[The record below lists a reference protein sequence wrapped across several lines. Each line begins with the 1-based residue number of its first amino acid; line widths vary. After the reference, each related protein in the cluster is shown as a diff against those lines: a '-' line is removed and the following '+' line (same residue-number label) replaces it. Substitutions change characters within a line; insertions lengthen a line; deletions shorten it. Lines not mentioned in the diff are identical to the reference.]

1 MAIYAMGDLHFSGE
15 PPTKP
20 MEVFGA
26 QWLGHREKVITYWK
40 ETVKE
45 EDTVLLVGDLSWSL
59 DLRDA
64 GKGSGASGGPAR
76 GAGDSQGKP

>member
-45 EDTVLLVGDLSWSL
+45 EDTVLLV
-59 DLRDA
+59 
-64 GKGSGASGGPAR
+64 
-76 GAGDSQGKP
+76 